1 MNLSK
6 KSKSISPSP
15 TLAVDA
21 KAKQLKSEG
30 HDVISFGAG
39 EPDFDTPDFIKS
51 AAVEAINQGFTKYTP
66 VGGIP
71 ELKKAISDALREEI
85 GVDYETNQIIVSNG
99 AKHCL
104 FNALYCL
111 CDEGDEVLIPSP
123 YWVSYPEIVKLCGGT
138 PVFVPT
144 FESQD
149 FKLKVDNIKPL
160 INEKTKVLIINS
172 PNNPTGSVYTREDLL
187 EIAELALKYN
197 IFVISDEIYD
207 KLVYDGEEH
216 ISIASLGKEIYNNT
230 LVVNGVSKAYSMTGW
245 RIGYAA
251 GPKELIKAMTNFQS
265 HATSNPNSIAQ
276 KAALEAL
283 KNPAKK
289 QAVDTMVEEFAKRRK
304 YMVERI
310 NNIEGLSCR
319 MPKGAFYVMMNVSK
333 TFGKYIEGKVIKDS
347 TTFAEA
353 LLEKYKV
360 AVVPGIAF
368 GADEYVRLSYAT
380 SMKNIKE
387 GLDRIEQFVKELS

>member
-71 ELKKAISDALREEI
+71 ELKKAISEALREEI

-123 YWVSYPEIVKLCGGT
+123 YWVSYPEIVKLCGGI

-251 GPKELIKAMTNFQS
+251 GPKELIKAMTDFQS

>member
-1 MNLSK
+1 MILSK

-39 EPDFDTPDFIKS
+39 EPDFDTPDYIKS
-51 AAVEAINQGFTKYTP
+51 AAIGAINSGFTKYTP
-66 VGGIP
+66 VGGIV
-71 ELKKAISDALREEI
+71 ELKKAVADAFKEEI

-99 AKHCL
+99 AKHCI

-123 YWVSYPEIVKLCGGT
+123 YWVSYPEMVKLCGGT

-144 FESQD
+144 FERED
-149 FKLKVDNIKPL
+149 FKLKAENIKPL
-160 INEKTKVLIINS
+160 ITERTKVLIINS
-172 PNNPTGSVYTREDLL
+172 PNNPTGSVYTREDLQ
-187 EIAELALKYN
+187 EIADLALEHN

-207 KLVYDGEEH
+207 KLVYDGEKH
-216 ISIASLGKEIYNNT
+216 VSIASLGEEIYNNT

-251 GPKELIKAMTNFQS
+251 GPKELIKAMTDFQS

-283 KNPAKK
+283 KNPARN
-289 QAVDTMVEEFAKRRK
+289 QAVGTMVEEFAKRRE

-310 NNIEGLSCR
+310 NKIEGISCR

-333 TFGKYIEGKVIKDS
+333 TFGKYIDGKLIENS
-347 TTFAEA
+347 TAFAEA
-353 LLEKYKV
+353 LLERYKV

-380 SMKNIKE
+380 SMENIKE
-387 GLDRIEQFVKELS
+387 GLDRIEKFVKELS

>member
-71 ELKKAISDALREEI
+71 ELKKAISEALREEI
-85 GVDYETNQIIVSNG
+85 GVDYETTQIIVSNG

-160 INEKTKVLIINS
+160 IDEKTKVLIINS

-187 EIAELALKYN
+187 EIAELALKYK

-251 GPKELIKAMTNFQS
+251 GPKELIKAMTDFQS

-387 GLDRIEQFVKELS
+387 GLDRIEQFVRELS

>member
-1 MNLSK
+1 MNLSQK
-6 KSKSISPSP
+6 ARNISPSP

-30 HDVISFGAG
+30 HDVIGFGAG

-51 AAVEAINQGFTKYTP
+51 AAVNAINQGFTKYTP

-71 ELKKAISDALREEI
+71 ELKKAVADVLREDI
-85 GVDYETNQIIVSNG
+85 GVSYEPNQIIVSNG
-99 AKHCL
+99 AKQCL

-111 CDEGDEVLIPSP
+111 CDPGDEVLIPSP
-123 YWVSYPEIVKLCGGT
+123 FWVSYPELVKLCGGT

-144 FESQD
+144 SESQD
-149 FKLKVDNIKPL
+149 FKLKAEAIKPL
-160 INEKTKVLIINS
+160 ITKKTKVLIINS
-172 PNNPTGSVYTREDLL
+172 PNNPTGSVYTREDLE
-187 EIAELALKYN
+187 EIAKLALEN
-197 IFVISDEIYD
+197 DLFVISDEIYD
-207 KLVYDGEEH
+207 RLVYDRETH
-216 ISIASLGKEIYNNT
+216 VSIASLNNEIYNRT
-230 LVVNGVSKAYSMTGW
+230 LVVNGVSKAYAMTGW
-245 RIGYAA
+245 RIGFAA
-251 GPKELIKAMTNFQS
+251 GPRELIKAMTDLQS

-276 KAALEAL
+276 KASLEAL
-283 KNPAKK
+283 TNPARK
-289 QAVDTMVEEFAKRRK
+289 QAVEVMVREFSKRRQ

-310 NNIEGLSCR
+310 NKIEGLSCR

-333 TFGKYIEGKVIKDS
+333 TFGKFIDNRVIKDS

-380 SMKNIKE
+380 SMENIEK
-387 GLDRIEQFVKELS
+387 GLDRIQQFVDDLM

>member
-1 MNLSK
+1 MILSK

-39 EPDFDTPDFIKS
+39 EPDFDTPDYIKS
-51 AAVEAINQGFTKYTP
+51 AAIGAINSGFTKYTP
-66 VGGIP
+66 VGGIV
-71 ELKKAISDALREEI
+71 ELKKAVADAFKEEI
-85 GVDYETNQIIVSNG
+85 GVDYEANQIIVSNG
-99 AKHCL
+99 AKHCI

-123 YWVSYPEIVKLCGGT
+123 YWVSYPEMVKLCGGT

-144 FESQD
+144 FERED
-149 FKLKVDNIKPL
+149 FKLKAENIKPL
-160 INEKTKVLIINS
+160 ITERTKVLIINS
-172 PNNPTGSVYTREDLL
+172 PNNPTGSVYTREDLE
-187 EIAELALKYN
+187 EIADLALEHN

-207 KLVYDGEEH
+207 KLVYDGEKH
-216 ISIASLGKEIYNNT
+216 VSIASLGEEIYNNT

-251 GPKELIKAMTNFQS
+251 GPKELIKAMTDFQS

-276 KAALEAL
+276 KAALGAL
-283 KNPAKK
+283 KNPARK
-289 QAVDTMVEEFAKRRK
+289 QAVGTMVEEFAKRRE

-310 NNIEGLSCR
+310 NKIEGISCR

-333 TFGKYIEGKVIKDS
+333 TFGKYIDGKLIENS
-347 TTFAEA
+347 TAFAEA
-353 LLEKYKV
+353 LLERYKV

-380 SMKNIKE
+380 SMENIKE
-387 GLDRIEQFVKELS
+387 GLDRIEKFVKELS

>member
-1 MNLSK
+1 MILSK

-39 EPDFDTPDFIKS
+39 EPDFDTPDYIKS
-51 AAVEAINQGFTKYTP
+51 AAIGAINSGFTKYTP
-66 VGGIP
+66 VGGIV
-71 ELKKAISDALREEI
+71 ELKKAVADAFKEEI

-99 AKHCL
+99 AKHCI

-123 YWVSYPEIVKLCGGT
+123 YWVSYPEMVKLCGGT

-144 FESQD
+144 FERED
-149 FKLKVDNIKPL
+149 FKLKAENIKPL
-160 INEKTKVLIINS
+160 ITERTKVLIINS
-172 PNNPTGSVYTREDLL
+172 PNNPTGSVYTREDLQ
-187 EIAELALKYN
+187 EIADLALEHN
-197 IFVISDEIYD
+197 LFVISDEIYD
-207 KLVYDGEEH
+207 KLVYDGEKH
-216 ISIASLGKEIYNNT
+216 VSIASLGEEIYNNT

-251 GPKELIKAMTNFQS
+251 GPKELIKAMTDFQS

-283 KNPAKK
+283 KNPARN
-289 QAVDTMVEEFAKRRK
+289 QAVGTMVEEFAKRRE

-310 NNIEGLSCR
+310 NKIEGISCR

-333 TFGKYIEGKVIKDS
+333 TFGKYIDGKLIENS
-347 TTFAEA
+347 TAFAEA
-353 LLEKYKV
+353 LLERYKV

-380 SMKNIKE
+380 SMENIKE
-387 GLDRIEQFVKELS
+387 GLDRIEKFVKELS

>member
-1 MNLSK
+1 MILSK

-39 EPDFDTPDFIKS
+39 EPDFDTPDYIKS
-51 AAVEAINQGFTKYTP
+51 AAIGAINSGFTKYTP
-66 VGGIP
+66 VGGIV
-71 ELKKAISDALREEI
+71 ELKKAVADAFKEEI

-99 AKHCL
+99 AKHCI

-123 YWVSYPEIVKLCGGT
+123 YWVSYPEMVKLCGGT

-144 FESQD
+144 FERED
-149 FKLKVDNIKPL
+149 FKLKAENIKPL
-160 INEKTKVLIINS
+160 ITERTKVLIINS
-172 PNNPTGSVYTREDLL
+172 PNNPTGSVYTREDLQ
-187 EIAELALKYN
+187 EIADLALEHN

-207 KLVYDGEEH
+207 KLVYDGEKH
-216 ISIASLGKEIYNNT
+216 VSIASLGEEIYNNT

-251 GPKELIKAMTNFQS
+251 GPKELIKAMTDFQS

-276 KAALEAL
+276 KAALGAL
-283 KNPAKK
+283 KNPARK
-289 QAVDTMVEEFAKRRK
+289 QAVGTMVEEFAKRRE

-310 NNIEGLSCR
+310 NKIEGISCR

-333 TFGKYIEGKVIKDS
+333 TFGKYIDGKLIENS
-347 TTFAEA
+347 TAFAEA
-353 LLEKYKV
+353 LLERYKV

-380 SMKNIKE
+380 SMENIKE
-387 GLDRIEQFVKELS
+387 GLDRIEKFVKELS

>member
-1 MNLSK
+1 MDLSR
-6 KSKSISPSP
+6 KSKCISPSP

-39 EPDFDTPDFIKS
+39 EPDFDTPDFIKF
-51 AAVEAINQGFTKYTP
+51 AAIEAINQGFTKYTP
-66 VGGIP
+66 VDGIQ
-71 ELKKAISDALREEI
+71 ELKKAISEALREEI
-85 GVDYETNQIIVSNG
+85 GVDYEATQVIVSNG

-149 FKLKVDNIKPL
+149 FKLKADNIKPL

-187 EIAELALKYN
+187 DIAELALKYD
-197 IFVISDEIYD
+197 IFIISDEIYD
-207 KLVYDGEEH
+207 KLVYDGERH
-216 ISIASLGKEIYNNT
+216 ISIASLGKEIYSNT

-251 GPKELIKAMTNFQS
+251 GPKELIKAMADFQS

-283 KNPAKK
+283 KNPDKK
-289 QAVDTMVEEFAKRRK
+289 QAVNNMVEEFANRRK
-304 YMVERI
+304 YMVDRI
-310 NNIEGLSCR
+310 NNIDGLSCR

-333 TFGKYIEGKVIKDS
+333 TFGKYIEGRVIKDS

-387 GLDRIEQFVKELS
+387 GLDRIEQFVMELS

>member
-1 MNLSK
+1 MNLSQK
-6 KSKSISPSP
+6 ARSISPSP

-30 HDVISFGAG
+30 HDVIGFGAG

-51 AAVEAINQGFTKYTP
+51 AAIDAINQGFTKYTP

-71 ELKKAISDALREEI
+71 ELKKAIVDTLKEDI
-85 GVDYETNQIIVSNG
+85 GVAYEPNQIIVSNG
-99 AKHCL
+99 AKQCI

-111 CDEGDEVLIPSP
+111 CDPGDEVLIPSP

-144 FESQD
+144 LESQD
-149 FKLKVDNIKPL
+149 FKLKAENIKPL
-160 INEKTKVLIINS
+160 ITKKTKVLIINS
-172 PNNPTGSVYTREDLL
+172 PNNPTGSVYSREDLE
-187 EIAELALKYN
+187 EIAKLALEYD

-207 KLVYDGEEH
+207 KLVYDGETH
-216 ISIASLGKEIYNNT
+216 VSIASLNSEICNKT
-230 LVVNGVSKAYSMTGW
+230 LVVNGVSKAYAMTGW

-251 GPKELIKAMTNFQS
+251 GPKELIKAMTDLQG
-265 HATSNPNSIAQ
+265 HATSNANSIAQ
-276 KAALEAL
+276 KATLEAL
-283 KNPAKK
+283 TNPARK
-289 QAVDTMVEEFAKRRK
+289 QAVEEMAQEFSKRRQ

-310 NNIEGLSCR
+310 NKIKGLSCR
-319 MPKGAFYVMMNVSK
+319 MPKGAFYVMMNISE
-333 TFGKYIEGKVIKDS
+333 TFGKYIGDKVIKDS

-380 SMKNIKE
+380 SMENIQR
-387 GLDRIEQFVKELS
+387 GLDRIEQFVNELS

>member
-1 MNLSK
+1 MILSK

-39 EPDFDTPDFIKS
+39 EPDFDTPDYIKS
-51 AAVEAINQGFTKYTP
+51 AAIGAINSGFTKYTP
-66 VGGIP
+66 VGGIV
-71 ELKKAISDALREEI
+71 ELKKAVADAFKEEI

-99 AKHCL
+99 AKHCI

-123 YWVSYPEIVKLCGGT
+123 YWVSYPEMVKLCGGT

-144 FESQD
+144 FERED
-149 FKLKVDNIKPL
+149 FKLKAENIKPL
-160 INEKTKVLIINS
+160 ITERTKVLIINS
-172 PNNPTGSVYTREDLL
+172 PNNPTGSVYTCEDLE
-187 EIAELALKYN
+187 EIADLALEHN

-207 KLVYDGEEH
+207 KLVYDGEKH
-216 ISIASLGKEIYNNT
+216 VSIASLGEEIYNNT

-251 GPKELIKAMTNFQS
+251 GPKELIKAMTDFQS

-276 KAALEAL
+276 KAALGAL
-283 KNPAKK
+283 KNPARK
-289 QAVDTMVEEFAKRRK
+289 QAVGTMVEEFAKRRE

-310 NNIEGLSCR
+310 NKIEGISCR

-333 TFGKYIEGKVIKDS
+333 TFGKYIDGKLIENS
-347 TTFAEA
+347 TAFAEA
-353 LLEKYKV
+353 LLERYKV

-380 SMKNIKE
+380 SMENIKE
-387 GLDRIEQFVKELS
+387 GLDRIEKFVKELS